1 VRDQLS
7 LRRSRRWT
15 AVRRHADSEIT
26 CGAGDLVSIPVH
38 GSLPVRR
45 FAWRKRQRH
54 RPGLGSVVLPDNGFD
69 PSSWLGQAHRRCSQP
84 AVSVAA
90 PPGGITW

>member
-7 LRRSRRWT
+7 LWRSRRWT
-15 AVRRHADSEIT
+15 AVRRYADSEIT

-45 FAWRKRQRH
+45 FAWRKRQSH
-54 RPGLGSVVLPDNGFD
+54 RPRLGSVMLPDNGFD
-69 PSSWLGQAHRRCSQP
+69 SSSWARRTAA
-84 AVSVAA
+84 AVSR
-90 PPGGITW
+90 PYQ